1 MSEPKES
8 AAGRSPFLSNDE
20 AAAFLNLS
28 PQTLNKYRV
37 IGGGPPFRKFG
48 RRVRYAL
55 EDLESWAA
63 ARRRN
68 STSDDAWKRNSDS

>member
-1 MSEPKES
+1 MPEPKES

-37 IGGGPPFRKFG
+37 IGGGPLSANSG
-48 RRVRYAL
+48 
-55 EDLESWAA
+55 DESDM
-63 ARRRN
+63 RSR
-68 STSDDAWKRNSDS
+68 T